1 MAPSER
7 HLRHRID
14 GPRNRCWIDYVN
26 HDDAK
31 AVLENMLGM
40 AAWKPGKATSRIPN
54 DSIAATRNNLKHA
67 SNGAAK

>member
-1 MAPSER
+1 M
-7 HLRHRID
+7 
-14 GPRNRCWIDYVN
+14 N